1 MAILP
6 TLLVAGEV
14 AKGVASVAQ
23 GFGAARDARLSPQ
36 QAKLLDE
43 LRKRKAAG
51 NLGLSD
57 KERRTMSERLEV
69 PISAAEREGN
79 ARFNA
84 AMTLDEGGA
93 GAGAK
98 AFQGETTRRAERRL
112 GVTQAVNEADITKE
126 AANRDLLLQLDAQK
140 QAAKNAKRAAWINLA
155 TAGLATAAGVGKAIG
170 PSVIQKRE
178 QNAVA
183 MDEFT
188 GRKTSLESAYGR
200 SFTDDD
206 ARALMGMED
215 QYHAD
220 QW

>member
-1 MAILP
+1 MVPALSII
-6 TLLVAGEV
+6 GEV
-14 AKGVASVAQ
+14 AKGVGNVAS
-23 GFGAARDARLSPQ
+23 GFNAARSARLSPAQ
-36 QAKLLDE
+36 EQLLEE
-43 LRKRKAAG
+43 LRKRKKQG
-51 NLGLSD
+51 ELGLSE
-57 KERRTMSERLEV
+57 KERSVMENRL
-69 PISAAEREGN
+69 SAPLAAQEREQN
-79 ARFNA
+79 ARFSA
-84 AMTLDEGGA
+84 GMTIDDAGA

-98 AFQGETTRRAERRL
+98 AFQGDLSRRAERRL
-112 GVTQAVNEADITKE
+112 GVGQAINEADVTRE
-126 AANRDLLLQLDAQK
+126 ATNRDMLLQLDAQK
-140 QAAKNAKRAAWINLA
+140 QAAKNAKRAAWVNLA